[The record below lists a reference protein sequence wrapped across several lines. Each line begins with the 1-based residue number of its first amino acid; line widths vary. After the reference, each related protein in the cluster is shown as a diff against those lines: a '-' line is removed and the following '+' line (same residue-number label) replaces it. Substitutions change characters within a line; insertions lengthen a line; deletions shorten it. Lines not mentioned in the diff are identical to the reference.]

1 MFKLIKLNYFYSG
14 KAVCIR
20 ANDIQQMEERYLEN
34 YEKENVKLT
43 EIYFFQKSR
52 PIIRV
57 SQTIDE
63 ILEMLKHE

>member
-1 MFKLIKLNYFYSG
+1 MNLI
-14 KAVCIR
+14 
-20 ANDIQQMEERYLEN
+20 
-34 YEKENVKLT
+34 VKLT